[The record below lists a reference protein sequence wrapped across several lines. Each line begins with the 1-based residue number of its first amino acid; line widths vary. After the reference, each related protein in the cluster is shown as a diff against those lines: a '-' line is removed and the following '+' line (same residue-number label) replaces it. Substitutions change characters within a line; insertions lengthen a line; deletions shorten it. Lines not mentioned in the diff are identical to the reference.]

1 MSEEKNETE
10 SIEYEQDQK
19 EYEQDQKE
27 YEQDQKE
34 YEQDQK
40 EQQQQQRSNML
51 KEKME
56 MRHKQQIHFIMTQT
70 NYDEHEASEKLKL
83 YNNDVMKVVGDYLG
97 ISPKEDENAKK
108 TKNQKIYSVI
118 RDIMD
123 KGSRNYQIQQDRKT
137 KIEKIKEYVENKNN
151 KNKNIN
157 ELETSESINKK
168 ICKEKID

>member
-1 MSEEKNETE
+1 MSEEKNESE
-10 SIEYEQDQK
+10 SIEHQDKQ
-19 EYEQDQKE
+19 
-27 YEQDQKE
+27 
-34 YEQDQK
+34 
-40 EQQQQQRSNML
+40 EQQEQRSSIL

-70 NYDEHEASEKLKL
+70 NYDENEASEKLKL

-137 KIEKIKEYVENKNN
+137 KIEKIKEYIEHKND

-157 ELETSESINKK
+157 EIETSESINKK

>member
-1 MSEEKNETE
+1 MSEEKNESE
-10 SIEYEQDQK
+10 SIEQHKDKQDQQ
-19 EYEQDQKE
+19 E
-27 YEQDQKE
+27 
-34 YEQDQK
+34 
-40 EQQQQQRSNML
+40 QQQRSSIL

-70 NYDEHEASEKLKL
+70 NYDENEASEKLKL

-137 KIEKIKEYVENKNN
+137 KIEKIKEYIEHKND

-157 ELETSESINKK
+157 EIETSESINKK

>member
-19 EYEQDQKE
+19 EQQDQKE
-27 YEQDQKE
+27 YEP
-34 YEQDQK
+34 DQK

-70 NYDEHEASEKLKL
+70 NYDEHEAFEKLKL

-151 KNKNIN
+151 KNKIIN

>member
-10 SIEYEQDQK
+10 SI
-19 EYEQDQKE
+19 E